1 MKNVKIFLS
10 VALFTLAAAG
20 AFATT
25 ASKNAVAKS
34 SVVTTIPGYIKQGP
48 NCVFKNNCQ
57 NVQTPVLCTETQTG
71 GAQIFGMT
79 DATHCAVQLW
89 RLPN

>member
-1 MKNVKIFLS
+1 MKNVKLFLS
-10 VALFTLAAAG
+10 VALFTAAAAG

-25 ASKNAVAKS
+25 ASKNAVKTSAVS
-34 SVVTTIPGYIKQGP
+34 SVPGYIKQGP
-48 NCVFKNNCQ
+48 TCVFKNNC
-57 NVQTPVLCTETQTG
+57 NTVNTGILCTETQTG

-89 RLPN
+89 RLN

>member
-1 MKNVKIFLS
+1 MKNVKLFLS
-10 VALFTLAAAG
+10 AALFIVAAAG

-25 ASKNAVAKS
+25 ASKKAVTKS
-34 SVVTTIPGYIKQGP
+34 GVLSTFPGYIKQGP
-48 NCVFKNNCQ
+48 NCVLKNNCTDVP
-57 NVQTPVLCTETQTG
+57 NAVLCTETQTG
-71 GAQIFGMT
+71 GAQVFGIT

>member
-1 MKNVKIFLS
+1 MKNVKLFLS
-10 VALFTLAAAG
+10 AALFIAAAAG

-25 ASKNAVAKS
+25 ASKNAVKS
-34 SVVTTIPGYIKQGP
+34 SAVVSVPGYIKQGP

-57 NVQTPVLCTETQTG
+57 NVPTAVLCTETQTG
-71 GAQIFGMT
+71 GAQVFGIT

>member
-1 MKNVKIFLS
+1 MKNGKMLLS
-10 VALFTLAAAG
+10 VILFTAAVAS
-20 AFATT
+20 AFTTT
-25 ASKNAVAKS
+25 ASKNAKAVAT
-34 SVVTTIPGYIKQGP
+34 VPGYIKQGP
-48 NCVFKNNCQ
+48 TCVFKNNCS

-89 RLPN
+89 RLN